1 MSAAASFAPCPPDIR
16 ARLRALQNEAVSRL
30 TKGRHVDAGA
40 LEWARLEH
48 VHRMAFL
55 LLAGVD
61 GELSELAGRAWLE
74 LPDPERAA
82 VRMQIRA
89 MRKAMQSVFVLAG
102 RL

>member
-1 MSAAASFAPCPPDIR
+1 MTGATFAPCPPNVR
-16 ARLRALQNEAVSRL
+16 ARLRELQNEFVRVT
-30 TKGRHVDAGA
+30 TKGRHSDAGA
-40 LEWARLEH
+40 LEWSRLEH

-74 LPDPERAA
+74 LPDPEREA
-82 VRMQIRA
+82 VRLQILS
-89 MRKAMQSVFVLAG
+89 MRKAMQSVYVLAG

>member
-1 MSAAASFAPCPPDIR
+1 MAAP
-16 ARLRALQNEAVSRL
+16 RLRELQNEAIRRL
-30 TKGRHVDAGA
+30 TKGRHSDAGA
-40 LEWARLEH
+40 LEWSRQEH

-74 LPDPERAA
+74 LPNPEREA
-82 VRMQIRA
+82 VRLQIRS
-89 MRKAMQSVFVLAG
+89 MRKAMQSVYVLAG